1 MPLAVMKEV
10 RVPRT
15 EPLAFVDQ
23 VTEYPGPFTFGVDG
37 DGALLWLQFDDGI
50 YPETAAEVLV
60 GRGYRLDEDTRRTA
74 RVRQELAEYCRGER
88 TIFTIACALR
98 GTSWQQSVWQAV
110 RAIPFG
116 ETRTYGEIAAGLG
129 RPKAARA
136 MGRANATNPLPIVVP
151 CHRVVGA
158 NGTLTGYA
166 GGLHIKQ
173 RLLEHEAHVLARS

>member
-1 MPLAVMKEV
+1 MAGAN
-10 RVPRT
+10 R
-15 EPLAFVDQ
+15 LAFMDQ

-37 DGALLWLQFDDGI
+37 EGALLWLQFQDGD

-60 GRGYRLDEDTRRTA
+60 GRGYQLDIDSARTSQARR
-74 RVRQELAEYCRGER
+74 ELAEYCRGER
-88 TIFTIACALR
+88 TTFTLTCALA
-98 GTSWQQSVWQAV
+98 GTPWQQAVWQAV

-129 RPKAARA
+129 RPTAARA

-158 NGTLTGYA
+158 NGSLTGFA

-173 RLLEHEAHVLARS
+173 RLLEHEVRVLAQR